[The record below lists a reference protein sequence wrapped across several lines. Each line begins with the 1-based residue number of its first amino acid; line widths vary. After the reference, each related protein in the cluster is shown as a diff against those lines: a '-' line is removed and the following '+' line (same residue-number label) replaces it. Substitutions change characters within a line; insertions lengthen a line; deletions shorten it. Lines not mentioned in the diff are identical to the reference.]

1 MNKLISSVFS
11 LLLIVLAVPIIVLSF
26 IGAIIGAIFKVIAI
40 IAESPIKLLQAIA
53 RQIEREVDILTD
65 KNKED
70 K

>member
-11 LLLIVLAVPIIVLSF
+11 LLLIVLAVPVIVLSF